1 MAKPERIRS
10 SVTVKLMVVSA
21 VFLIVPALLYGR
33 FEQADAERKQLM
45 VTNLQVQG
53 RLAAQALQE
62 KLISAGQRAP
72 VEAQDLLD
80 SVSRGELRLKLL
92 LRPADD
98 ASSYFYI
105 ASAPHVTA
113 EQLSA
118 EREALIASGQ
128 LLKAT
133 ESCAGNRPLAAQFE
147 GADRRHR
154 TADLAD
160 ALPYRA
166 GLLAGGHLVS

>member
-45 VTNLQVQG
+45 VTNLQIQG

-62 KLISAGQRAP
+62 KLIAAGPRAP

-80 SVSRGELRLKLL
+80 SVSRGELWLKLL

-98 ASSYFYI
+98 APAITTSP
-105 ASAPHVTA
+105 A
-113 EQLSA
+113 
-118 EREALIASGQ
+118 
-128 LLKAT
+128 
-133 ESCAGNRPLAAQFE
+133 
-147 GADRRHR
+147 RRI
-154 TADLAD
+154 
-160 ALPYRA
+160 
-166 GLLAGGHLVS
+166 